1 MRMCENKGGKKR
13 ETTTTNA
20 VLYTIHLTI
29 KYQYSQMIMTKLI
42 KCTNI

>member
-1 MRMCENKGGKKR
+1 MKMSENGEKHKIQ
-13 ETTTTNA
+13 ETTTTTNA
-20 VLYTIHLTI
+20 VLYTI